1 MGSELN
7 LETTMK
13 QRILILSFTLSTL
26 LCFGQKG
33 YLELSENFDKYKGSL
48 REYYNDIFPKLY
60 KDFSQQS
67 YARYTSIP
75 SFSEEYAFSVET
87 IDNRY
92 YIISNRFSENFWYA
106 KKRNQVK
113 LISHKTE
120 IDSTLYLKIENLFQ
134 ILTQQMKTSE
144 KEKRGFDGTMF
155 YFATTDTNGQ
165 MKTGET
171 WSPNDNTVL
180 DRIVKVCNRLFSI
193 DKEKNSSHSDI
204 VKEIEKLIEEIK
216 K

>member
-1 MGSELN
+1 
-7 LETTMK
+7 MK

-87 IDNRY
+87 IDNGY

-120 IDSTLYLKIENLFQ
+120 IDSTLYLKIGNLFQ

>member
-1 MGSELN
+1 
-7 LETTMK
+7 MK

-120 IDSTLYLKIENLFQ
+120 IDSTLYLKIGNLFQ

-155 YFATTDTNGQ
+155 YFATTDTTGQ

>member
-1 MGSELN
+1 
-7 LETTMK
+7 MK